1 MKEQI
6 KNSMCASFD
15 ARSVN
20 ESLARMMVAAFLA
33 ELNPTLEELADV
45 KTAVSEAVT
54 NAIVHG
60 YGIEIDN
67 EQRMDEQ
74 EESFPKVE
82 LRCSINGGWIYIE
95 IEDQGVGIENV
106 REAMQ
111 PLFTT
116 KPTLERTGMGFSFME
131 AFMDEV
137 SVESKPGVGTK
148 VTLKKNLNEEE
159 TKADTC
165 ECP

>member
-60 YGIEIDN
+60 YGIEIDR
-67 EQRMDEQ
+67 EQQMDEQ
-74 EESFPKVE
+74 GEIFPKVE
-82 LRCSINGGWIYIE
+82 LRCRINEGWIYIE
-95 IEDQGVGIENV
+95 IEDHGVGIENV

-137 SVESKPGVGTK
+137 NVESTPGEGTK
-148 VTLKKNLNEEE
+148 VILKKNLNEEE

>member
-6 KNSMCASFD
+6 KNSMSASFD

-20 ESLARMMVAAFLA
+20 ESLARMMIASFLA
-33 ELNPTLEELADV
+33 ELNPTLDEMADV

-60 YGIEIDN
+60 YGIEIDM

-74 EESFPKVE
+74 GEAFPKVE
-82 LRCSINGGWIYIE
+82 LRCHINEGWIYIE
-95 IEDQGVGIENV
+95 IEDHGIGIENV

-137 SVESKPGVGTK
+137 SVESEPGMGTK
-148 VTLKKNLNEEE
+148 VILKKNLNEEE
-159 TKADTC
+159 NKADTR
-165 ECP
+165 ECL

>member
-1 MKEQI
+1 MMEG
-6 KNSMCASFD
+6 KNRIRVELD
-15 ARSVN
+15 AISEN
-20 ESLARMMVAAFLA
+20 ESLARVIAGAFLVPF
-33 ELNPTLEELADV
+33 NPTVEEMEDV
-45 KTAVSEAVT
+45 KTAVCEAVT
-54 NAIVHG
+54 NCIIHG
-60 YGIEIDN
+60 YENKEGTIILTMEKENGVVSIE
-67 EQRMDEQ
+67 
-74 EESFPKVE
+74 VE
-82 LRCSINGGWIYIE
+82 DR
-95 IEDQGVGIENV
+95 GVGIPDV
-106 REAMQ
+106 KRAIQ

-116 KPTLERTGMGFSFME
+116 KPEQERSGMGFSFME

>member
-6 KNSMCASFD
+6 KNNMSASFD

-20 ESLARMMVAAFLA
+20 ESLARMMIASFLA
-33 ELNPTLEELADV
+33 ELNPTLEELSDV

-60 YGIEIDN
+60 YGIEIDR
-67 EQRMDEQ
+67 EQQMDEAG
-74 EESFPKVE
+74 ETFPKVE
-82 LRCSINGGWIYIE
+82 LRCRINNGCIYIE
-95 IEDQGVGIENV
+95 IEDHGVGIENIK
-106 REAMQ
+106 EAMQ

-137 SVESKPGVGTK
+137 RVESELGEGTK
-148 VTLKKNLNEEE
+148 VILKRNLKEEE

>member
-1 MKEQI
+1 MKELI
-6 KNSMCASFD
+6 KNNMSASFD

-20 ESLARMMVAAFLA
+20 ESLARMMIASFLA
-33 ELNPTLEELADV
+33 ELNPTLEELSDV

-60 YGIEIDN
+60 YGIEIDR
-67 EQRMDEQ
+67 EQQMDEAG
-74 EESFPKVE
+74 ETFPQVE
-82 LRCSINGGWIYIE
+82 FRCRIDKGYIYIE
-95 IEDQGVGIENV
+95 IEDHGVGIENI

-137 SVESKPGVGTK
+137 RVESEPGKGTK
-148 VTLKKNLNEEE
+148 VILKRNFKEEK
-159 TKADTC
+159 TKTDTC
-165 ECP
+165 ECT